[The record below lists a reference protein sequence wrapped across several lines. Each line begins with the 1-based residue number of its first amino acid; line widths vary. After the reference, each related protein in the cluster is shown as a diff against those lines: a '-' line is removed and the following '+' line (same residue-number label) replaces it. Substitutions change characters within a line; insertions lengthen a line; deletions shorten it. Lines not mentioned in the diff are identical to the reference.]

1 MTANRRAVPA
11 RGALAYLIAAAIVC
25 TFGAAEARAQT
36 FTAVLHHAEV
46 TPAQINIL
54 TGDEVVWRNA
64 SFRNHTVTSAAGGFD
79 SGIVQPGRTF
89 THAFPADGSF
99 AYACKLHPSVQGTV
113 DVYPVLLT
121 KGQRKLGGGSIAT
134 LEGRALPGGG
144 PVSIEADRGSGFQQ
158 VATVGAAP
166 DGSFTAD
173 VPLDAPSTF
182 RAVVAAGAG
191 PGLKVGLAPPQDMKL
206 SATTRRGRLALKVRA
221 TSSPKGSVVVLQAYL
236 RERFGWW
243 TIRRAKL
250 GSDQKARFRLGHSRP
265 RRLRALVV
273 LPDGFTV
280 AATSNELRLKHRH

>member
-1 MTANRRAVPA
+1 MKTWRAVPA
-11 RGALAYLIAAAIVC
+11 RGAIAFLLAAAMVC
-25 TFGAAEARAQT
+25 TFGVPEGSAQT
-36 FTAVLHHAEV
+36 FTAVLHHADV
-46 TPAQINIL
+46 TPAQIKVL
-54 TGDEVVWRNA
+54 RGDDVVWRNA

-89 THAFPADGSF
+89 THLFGADGSF
-99 AYACKLHPSVQGTV
+99 SYACKLHPSVQGKV

-121 KGQRKLGGGSIAT
+121 RGQRKLGGGSVAT
-134 LEGRALPGGG
+134 LEGRTLAGAG

-158 VATVGAAP
+158 VATVGVAP

-173 VPLDAPSTF
+173 VVLDAPTTY

-191 PGLKVGLAPPQDMKL
+191 PGLKVDLAPPQDLRL
-206 SATTRRGRLALKVRA
+206 SAKARRGRLALDVRA
-221 TSSPKGSVVVLQAYL
+221 TSSPQGSLVVLQAYL

-250 GSDQKARFRLGHSRP
+250 GSDQGARFRLGRTRV